1 MNLKCRLLIIFY
13 TTLELLEAYELRFD
27 LQFSNISQMMKIMAS
42 HFNNLESGA
51 PYLDGT
57 VQAVQCDRWRHSQ
70 GYSRDPIGTPQS
82 SSTIFGQEHSI
93 MTFFYATNPNQR
105 IRRSMP
111 STPKD
116 ACILYFKGGT
126 RLQSNN
132 LIKISG
138 TFGIF
143 KSI

>member
-1 MNLKCRLLIIFY
+1 M
-13 TTLELLEAYELRFD
+13 ELLEAYELRFD
-27 LQFSNISQMMKIMAS
+27 LQISNISQMMTIMAS
-42 HFNNLESGA
+42 HFNYHWRDFNYNINNLESGA